1 MYQLLSSISYLHSQ
15 NIAHTNIKLDT
26 LLISYDKIKSARKK
40 QLQVSIAD
48 DNQFSV
54 QLQLMSFD
62 NAI

>member
-48 DNQFSV
+48 DKQFSV